1 MSGKMSNIIAGAIAV
16 FLSFTFLLFYAI
28 RLHSVPLWFIIMG
41 NFACLAFDYYKSI
54 KEGEELI

>member
-1 MSGKMSNIIAGAIAV
+1 MRGKMSNIITGAIAV
-16 FLSFTFLLFYAI
+16 LLSMVFLLFYAI
-28 RLHSVPLWFIIMG
+28 RLHSVPLLIIIMA